1 MDLSASEFF
10 ILGRIMVAWRKG
22 SAMPDRPHW
31 ARSLMQTVDH
41 VFYEFG
47 LEYVAPPSRWA
58 DVEQGDAPRDTAWK
72 RTEGHNPARKPLGR
86 IDAVIPGVP
95 SLTMG
100 VSPSAPAKLFVERT
114 DGEVCTWVIG
124 RPRSG
129 LYLVIMRWLQPWA
142 AVSPQVWLAMH
153 EGTWPAVVEE
163 WRTLPEF
170 GRILPHLVFEDDR
183 ADGVFEAAEQA
194 ARGAGCEQ
202 AFRLG
207 GLSAEVETAL
217 GGCAERAHQA
227 DAFRRHRNDYLGDP
241 EENLRSV
248 LASAE
253 AAVRGGAVEQVC
265 RADDGAIGFYESARR
280 EIAVADGPLGG
291 VAAISRAIDR
301 AHSRVFHAST
311 YLYGTFRARGVA

>member
-1 MDLSASEFF
+1 MDLTASEFF
-10 ILGRIMVAWRKG
+10 ILGRIMVAWRTG

-47 LEYVAPPSRWA
+47 LEYIAPPRRWA
-58 DVEQGDAPRDTAWK
+58 DVEQGDVPRDAVWK
-72 RTEGHNPARKPLGR
+72 RTEGYSPARKPIGR
-86 IDAVIPGVP
+86 VNAVIPGVP
-95 SLTMG
+95 TLAMG
-100 VSPSAPAKLFVERT
+100 VSPSAPARLFVERT
-114 DGEVCTWVIG
+114 DGDVCAWGIS
-124 RPRSG
+124 RPKSG
-129 LYLVIMRWLQPWA
+129 LYLVIMRWLRPWA

-170 GRILPHLVFEDDR
+170 GRILPHLVFEEDR

-194 ARGAGCEQ
+194 AREAGCEQ

-217 GGCAERAHQA
+217 GACAERARQA
-227 DAFRRHRNDYLGDP
+227 DSCRRHGNDSLGDP
-241 EENLRSV
+241 EENLRAV
-248 LASAE
+248 LARAE
-253 AAVRGGAVEQVC
+253 AAVQSDAVEQVC

-280 EIAVADGPLGG
+280 EIATAQGPLGG
-291 VAAISRAIDR
+291 VTAIRFCVEQ

-311 YLYGTFRARGVA
+311 YLYGTFRPRGVA